1 MHAISTK
8 VGYHSTLFYIW
19 IEIAFMK
26 QFSLVFFSIGMIW
39 KNWDRIDPSE
49 FTVYYNTFF
58 LTYIT
63 CMFYLLYDM
72 LSSFKSAYT
81 VLMYDCP
88 TSYWYMYASIWRSAT
103 YN

>member
-8 VGYHSTLFYIW
+8 VGYHSIL

-26 QFSLVFFSIGMIW
+26 QFSLVFFPIGMIW
-39 KNWDRIDPSE
+39 KNWARIDPSE
-49 FTVYYNTFF
+49 FTVYYNIFF
-58 LTYIT
+58 LNILPACFISYMT
-63 CMFYLLYDM
+63 CYQT
-72 LSSFKSAYT
+72 FKSAYT